1 MKKIISFFMFCLF
14 LTQICFAQDIII
26 TRDSKRID
34 AKVEEIS
41 ETEVKYHRQDNLTGP
56 VFVIKTSQISS
67 IVFSNGSVQTFE
79 VEEKKANVV
88 EEEEDGKQVVFAS
101 GRTILY
107 KSGEKMDYHDGA
119 FYYGGMRLGDDEYGS
134 FLQQICPDAYR
145 KYQAR
150 IGWDIVGDIF
160 LYSGSFGIGWSL
172 AGLIWDDTP
181 SEITADGILL
191 MWSLLDVLVS
201 IPFFAAKNACKRKST
216 DIFNDQCSIPQR
228 RHPLSLSFNVSPVSA
243 GLTLNF

>member
-1 MKKIISFFMFCLF
+1 MKKIISLFLFCLF
-14 LTQICFAQDIII
+14 MAQMCFAQDIII

-41 ETEVKYHRQDNLTGP
+41 DTEVRYHRQDNPTGP
-56 VFVIKTSQISS
+56 IFVIKTSQLSS
-67 IVFSNGSVQTFE
+67 IVFSNGAVQTFE
-79 VEEKKANVV
+79 VEEDNGNVNA
-88 EEEEDGKQVVFAS
+88 EEEDGKQVIFAS

-107 KSGEKMDYHDGA
+107 KSGEKMEYHDGA

-134 FLQQICPDAYR
+134 FLQQICPDAYG

-160 LYSGSFGIGWSL
+160 FYSGSFGIGWSL
-172 AGLIWDDTP
+172 GSLIWDDSP
-181 SEITADGILL
+181 SEIYADGILL
-191 MWSLLDVLVS
+191 MWSVLDVLVS

-216 DIFNDQCSIPQR
+216 EIFNNQCSIPQR
-228 RHPLSLSFNVSPVSA
+228 KQSLSLSFNITPVSA